1 MADLA
6 TTTGLLALLADPT
19 RVRLLALLGDE
30 ELSVAELTRI
40 TGVPQS
46 RVSTHLGKLKDAE
59 LIRDRRHGAST
70 FYRLDDARMPA
81 AARAAWQAI
90 AQQIDDA
97 VLEDDRRR
105 CADVLRARHEGT
117 SWPDAVAG
125 RMEHHYSP
133 GRTWEATA
141 RAFVGLVQLG
151 DVLDV
156 GSGDGVIAQL
166 LAPRARRFTCL
177 DRSDKVVEA
186 ARDRLAHLPNV
197 ELVHGDMQA
206 MPLPDA
212 SFDQVLLFSV
222 LTYAEEPERVLAE
235 AHRVLR
241 PGGALVLVTL
251 GEHNHLDI
259 SSAYEHVNA
268 GFSPAA
274 LRRMLER
281 TGFAISSCEIAAR
294 EKRKPYFDVVC
305 AFAHRPLEATAR
317 KGNGSSSRRP
327 RSAADHHR
335 AP

>member
-6 TTTGLLALLADPT
+6 STTALLGLLADPT
-19 RVRLLALLGDE
+19 RVRLLSLLGE
-30 ELSVAELTRI
+30 QELSVAELTRI
-40 TGVPQS
+40 TAVPQS

-70 FYRLDDARMPA
+70 FYRVDEARMPA

-90 AQQIDDA
+90 AEQIDDG

-105 CADVLRARHEGT
+105 CADVLRARHEAA

-177 DRSDKVVEA
+177 DRSEKVVDA
-186 ARDRLAHLPNV
+186 ARERLSHLPNV

-206 MPLPDA
+206 MPLADA

-222 LTYAEEPERVLAE
+222 LTYADQPERVLAE
-235 AHRVLR
+235 AFRVLR
-241 PGGALVLVTL
+241 PGGMLVLVTL
-251 GEHNHLDI
+251 DEHSHVEI
-259 SSAYEHVNA
+259 SSEYEHVNT
-268 GFSPAA
+268 GFSPAR
-274 LRRMLER
+274 LRRMLDR
-281 TGFAISSCEIAAR
+281 AGFVIDTCEVTAR
-294 EKRKPYFDVVC
+294 ERRKPYFEVVC
-305 AFAHRPLEATAR
+305 AFA
-317 KGNGSSSRRP
+317 RRP
-327 RSAADHHR
+327 AEADARRGTGSTKKPR
-335 AP
+335 APTVQHRSP

>member
-6 TTTGLLALLADPT
+6 TTTGLLGLLADPT
-19 RVRLLALLGDE
+19 RVRLLALLGE
-30 ELSVAELTRI
+30 HELSVAELTRV

-59 LIRDRRHGAST
+59 LIRDRKHGAST

-81 AARAAWQAI
+81 AARAAWQAV

-105 CADVLRARHEGT
+105 CDDVLRARDEAS

-186 ARDRLAHLPNV
+186 ARERLAHLTNV

-222 LTYAEEPERVLAE
+222 LTYADEPERVLAE

-251 GEHNHLDI
+251 GEHTHLDI

-268 GFSPAA
+268 GFTPDR
-274 LRRMLER
+274 LRGMLER
-281 TGFAISSCEIAAR
+281 VGFAIASCEVTAR
-294 EKRKPYFDVVC
+294 ERRKPYFDVVC
-305 AFAHRPLEATAR
+305 AFAHRPLTAPAR
-317 KGNGSSSRRP
+317 AGNGSSRRSRATADHP
-327 RSAADHHR
+327 RST
-335 AP
+335 

>member
-6 TTTGLLALLADPT
+6 STTALLALLADPT
-19 RVRLLALLGDE
+19 RVRLLALVSE
-30 ELSVAELTRI
+30 HELSVAELTRI
-40 TGVPQS
+40 TAVPQS

-59 LIRDRRHGAST
+59 LIRDRRNGAST
-70 FYRLDDARMPA
+70 FYRLDEARMPA
-81 AARAAWQAI
+81 AARAAWHAV
-90 AQQIDDA
+90 ADQIDDG

-105 CADVLRARHEGT
+105 CAEVLRARDEGS

-177 DRSDKVVEA
+177 DRSEKIVDA

-206 MPLPDA
+206 MPLADA

-222 LTYAEEPERVLAE
+222 LTYADEPERVLAE
-235 AHRVLR
+235 AFRVLR
-241 PGGALVLVTL
+241 PGGTLVLVTL
-251 GEHNHLDI
+251 DEHNHAEI
-259 SSAYEHVNA
+259 STQYEHVNA
-268 GFSPAA
+268 GFSPSR
-274 LRRMLER
+274 LRRLLER
-281 TGFAISSCEIAAR
+281 TGFSIGSCEVTAR

-305 AFAHRPLEATAR
+305 AFAHRPIDADAR
-317 KGNGSSSRRP
+317 RGVAKKSRPSSV
-327 RSAADHHR
+327 HHR